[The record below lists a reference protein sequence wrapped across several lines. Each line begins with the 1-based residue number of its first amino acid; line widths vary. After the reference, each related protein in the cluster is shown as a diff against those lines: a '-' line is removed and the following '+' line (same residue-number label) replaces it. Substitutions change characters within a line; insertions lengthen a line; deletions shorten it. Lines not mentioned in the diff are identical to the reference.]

1 MDGGGRGFDGKLK
14 LDYAMGAVGKG
25 GWNRMLGGVMMSWGC
40 SFELRGG
47 GDEDEIGRGVE
58 FLGKRCLS
66 MVRRM
71 MICIL
76 CEARTW

>member
-47 GDEDEIGRGVE
+47 GR
-58 FLGKRCLS
+58 
-66 MVRRM
+66 
-71 MICIL
+71 
-76 CEARTW
+76 